1 MNIKKIQD
9 LIKKEET
16 EYFNNKKDYSEFSK
30 HFSFKPFFE
39 RNGMIIA
46 FLSLLGGI
54 GTLPIILFML
64 IPILGLDYSLL
75 GFFLSS
81 FLFLFVCIS
90 PLFISYFV
98 NNFINH
104 NTFFRTQKNIKNHQ
118 QYIENKMMPYFDEL
132 NVSDNVLNTL
142 KVELSDDQF
151 INLMM
156 DNSNPSYQDL
166 KKWLHK
172 ETKIENLKDIKRN
185 VILTFDEIKEYNKD
199 HDEVKL
205 NTI

>member
-1 MNIKKIQD
+1 MNIKKIEA
-9 LIKKEET
+9 LIKKEEA
-16 EYFNNKKDYSEFSK
+16 EYFNTKKDYSEFSK

-46 FLSLLGGI
+46 FLSLLGGV
-54 GTLPIILFML
+54 GSLPIILFIL
-64 IPILGLDYSLL
+64 IPVLGLDYSLL

-81 FLFLFVCIS
+81 FLFLFVCIG

-98 NNFINH
+98 NNIINH
-104 NTFFRTQKNIKNHQ
+104 KNFFKTQKNMKEHEEYIKN
-118 QYIENKMMPYFDEL
+118 KMIPYFDQL
-132 NVSDNVLNTL
+132 NVSDNILNIL

-151 INLMM
+151 INFMV
-156 DNSNPSYQDL
+156 DNSKPSYKDL

-172 ETKIENLKDIKRN
+172 EIKIQNLKNIKRN
-185 VILTFDEIKEYNKD
+185 VMLSSDDIKEYSKNY
-199 HDEVKL
+199 DEV

>member
-16 EYFNNKKDYSEFSK
+16 EYFNSKKDYSEFSK

-46 FLSLLGGI
+46 FLSLLGGV
-54 GTLPIILFML
+54 GSLPIILFIL
-64 IPILGLDYSLL
+64 IPVLGLDYSLL

-81 FLFLFVCIS
+81 FLFLFVCIG

-98 NNFINH
+98 NNIINH
-104 NTFFRTQKNIKNHQ
+104 KNFFKTQKNMKEHEEYIKN
-118 QYIENKMMPYFDEL
+118 KMIPYFDQL
-132 NVSDNVLNTL
+132 NVSDNILNIL
-142 KVELSDDQF
+142 KIELSDDQF
-151 INLMM
+151 INFMV
-156 DNSNPSYQDL
+156 DNSKPSYKDL

-172 ETKIENLKDIKRN
+172 EIKIQNLKNIKRN
-185 VILTFDEIKEYNKD
+185 VMLSSDDIKEYSKNY
-199 HDEVKL
+199 DEV